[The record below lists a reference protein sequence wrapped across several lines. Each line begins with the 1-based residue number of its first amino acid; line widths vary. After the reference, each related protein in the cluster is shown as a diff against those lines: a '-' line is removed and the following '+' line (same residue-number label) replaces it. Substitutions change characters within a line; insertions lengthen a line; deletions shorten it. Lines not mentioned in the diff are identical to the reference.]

1 MFDQNKNEKD
11 QNPNKAMESAGLKD
25 KVDGAVSQQDPQ
37 LQSTGNIDQFQDEYF
52 EHDYE
57 DEE

>member
-1 MFDQNKNEKD
+1 
-11 QNPNKAMESAGLKD
+11 MESPGLKD

-37 LQSTGNIDQFQDEYF
+37 LQSTSNIDQFQDEYF